1 MKRRGPNPTKN
12 ESGQLGFPF
21 FSAVNPA
28 PDISLSAG
36 RADGDGGSARRPLAM
51 ESPPREETDPMRR
64 ALYLARGLRRNRH
77 SDETRRRHIDELCH
91 QLLQALAADANPDRA
106 QH

>member
-1 MKRRGPNPTKN
+1 
-12 ESGQLGFPF
+12 
-21 FSAVNPA
+21 
-28 PDISLSAG
+28 
-36 RADGDGGSARRPLAM
+36 
-51 ESPPREETDPMRR
+51 MRR

-91 QLLQALAADANPDRA
+91 QLLQALAADANPDHV